1 MPKKRQLKEYVFTTM
16 IINRNREEIEVNI
29 EGMVHYDVESN
40 YGADAD
46 GNRGTRMTIVEDV
59 VDIGASSIITDEDV
73 EFTIQLPADP
83 VVVVNDIVEIEITFE
98 GTDGEFVITDV
109 VFVGIVL

>member
-1 MPKKRQLKEYVFTTM
+1 MKILKSTAIIIICSFFLTGATCVFHW
-16 IINRNREEIEVNI
+16 N
-29 EGMVHYDVESN
+29 GGD
-40 YGADAD
+40 DAD
-46 GNRGTRMTIVEDV
+46 NGDDSNGNSETVISSTSATVQSINTINNEAV
-59 VDIGASSIITDEDV
+59 VITDEDV